1 MGQNVSLAWFS
12 VIQCLMLTTAVQFF
26 RSQENLKCIVGYSW
40 EIFPTVKI
48 YEDPTKQ
55 IQLHKQKYITYT
67 INEILGAGHW
77 SVIFTEIKP

>member
-12 VIQCLMLTTAVQFF
+12 VIQCLILTTAVHFF
-26 RSQENLKCIVGYSW
+26 QSHLKCNVGYSW
-40 EIFPTVKI
+40 EIFPTIKI

-67 INEILGAGHW
+67 SNEILEAGHS
-77 SVIFTEIKP
+77 SVTFTEIKP